1 MARDFK
7 RANKLAVISD
17 LNVTPLIDLAFSLLI
32 IFMITTP
39 VIEQYNR
46 VDLPEQQ
53 SADTQAPPEKK
64 DKFITIDAEGVY
76 HWGNDP
82 IGETE
87 LGAKLDEIMTATGE
101 QPTIHAVLGETRV
114 RIFKEVFFRLV
125 YFSGPMGLPED
136 GLRTKLVERLTSFQL
151 FADWLESISR
161 KGFISTVKT

>member
-46 VDLPEQQ
+46 IDLPEQ
-53 SADTQAPPEKK
+53 SPVLPPPPSEME
-64 DKFITIDAEGVY
+64 DKFITIDAKGVY

-82 IGETE
+82 IGKEE
-87 LGAKLDEIMTATGE
+87 LGNQLDEIMRATGE
-101 QPTIHAVLGETRV
+101 QPTIHIRGDRNLLWQQIVDVINML
-114 RIFKEVFFRLV
+114 KERNL
-125 YFSGPMGLPED
+125 
-136 GLRTKLVERLTSFQL
+136 TKLSLDTK
-151 FADWLESISR
+151 A
-161 KGFISTVKT
+161 T

>member
-53 SADTQAPPEKK
+53 SADTQPPPVME

-76 HWGNDP
+76 HWGKNP
-82 IGETE
+82 IGKEE
-87 LGAKLDEIMTATGE
+87 LGNQLDEISKATGE
-101 QPTIHAVLGETRV
+101 QPTIHIRGDRNLLWQQIVDVINML
-114 RIFKEVFFRLV
+114 KERNL
-125 YFSGPMGLPED
+125 
-136 GLRTKLVERLTSFQL
+136 TKLSLDTK
-151 FADWLESISR
+151 A
-161 KGFISTVKT
+161 T

>member
-46 VDLPEQQ
+46 IDLPEQP
-53 SADTQAPPEKK
+53 SSGDPIPPEME

-76 HWGNDP
+76 HWGKDP
-82 IGETE
+82 VGKAQLETE
-87 LGAKLDEIMTATGE
+87 LDEIMRAEGE
-101 QPTIHAVLGETRV
+101 QPTIHIRADRNLLWQQIVDVINML
-114 RIFKEVFFRLV
+114 KERNL
-125 YFSGPMGLPED
+125 
-136 GLRTKLVERLTSFQL
+136 TKLSLDTK
-151 FADWLESISR
+151 A
-161 KGFISTVKT
+161 T

>member
-46 VDLPEQQ
+46 VDLPEQPSGTPQ
-53 SADTQAPPEKK
+53 PPPEMENE
-64 DKFITIDAEGVY
+64 FITIDAKGVY

-82 IGETE
+82 IGKEE
-87 LGAKLDEIMTATGE
+87 LGNQLDEIMRAVGE
-101 QPTIHAVLGETRV
+101 QPTIHIRGDRNLLWQQIVDVINML
-114 RIFKEVFFRLV
+114 KERNL
-125 YFSGPMGLPED
+125 
-136 GLRTKLVERLTSFQL
+136 TKLSLDTKAS
-151 FADWLESISR
+151 
-161 KGFISTVKT
+161 

>member
-53 SADTQAPPEKK
+53 SSDSQPPPVID

-76 HWGNDP
+76 HWGKDP
-82 IGETE
+82 IGKEE
-87 LGAKLDEIMTATGE
+87 LGNQLDEIAKATGE
-101 QPTIHAVLGETRV
+101 QPTIHIRGDRNLLWQQIVDVINML
-114 RIFKEVFFRLV
+114 KERNL
-125 YFSGPMGLPED
+125 
-136 GLRTKLVERLTSFQL
+136 TKLSLDTK
-151 FADWLESISR
+151 A
-161 KGFISTVKT
+161 T